1 MTEATKPT
9 HPKEPG
15 KRRVLHFVT
24 GGFSGATQVAVDLAM
39 AQLQSARIEP
49 VLVLRRKLHTD
60 DDRVQ
65 ALRDRGLR
73 VWVVSGW
80 THITTILALRR
91 LCEQLQPDVLVAHG
105 FPEHL
110 IGRHAGLWAGVP
122 RLIQVEHNSRER
134 YTPWR
139 LAQARW
145 LARRSAKLVGVSEGV
160 RVRLVQL
167 GMPEALT
174 MAIPNGIA
182 LERYGEPPPMA
193 HREAGIVMS
202 ARFARQKD
210 HLTLIRALA
219 LLKQRGL
226 TPSLNL
232 AGAGKASG
240 RLAAQWLVKRLGLGD
255 QVRFLGHHGQVP
267 ALLMSQQIFVL
278 STHWEGM
285 PLALV
290 EGMAAGCACVATR
303 APGVEGVFEDGIS
316 GLLVPERDAAALAD
330 VLERL
335 LRDPALTARLGAAAR
350 EHALARHGLPLMMQR
365 YEDLLLSV

>member
-1 MTEATKPT
+1 MEESERRRP
-9 HPKEPG
+9 
-15 KRRVLHFVT
+15 RVLHFVT
-24 GGFSGATQVAVDLAM
+24 GGFSGATQVAVDLAT
-39 AQLQSARIEP
+39 AQQQAGRIEP
-49 VLVLRRKLHTD
+49 LLVLRRKRHTKD
-60 DDRVQ
+60 ERVQ
-65 ALRDRGLR
+65 ALRDRGLN

-80 THITTILALRR
+80 SHLATIIELRR
-91 LCEQLQPDVLVAHG
+91 LCLQLRPDVLVAHG

-122 RLIQVEHNSRER
+122 QLVQVEHNSRER
-134 YTPWR
+134 YTAWR

-145 LARRSAKLVGVSEGV
+145 LAKRSAKLIGVSEGV
-160 RVRLVQL
+160 RLRLVEL

-182 LERYGEPPPMA
+182 LERFADPTPFEQ
-193 HREAGIVMS
+193 REAGIVMS

-219 LLKQRGL
+219 LLKKQDL
-226 TPSLNL
+226 TPELYL

-240 RLAAQWLVKRLGLGD
+240 RREAEALVRELGLDD
-255 QVRFLGHHGQVP
+255 QVKFLGHHGGIPQ
-267 ALLMSQQIFVL
+267 LLMSQQIFVL

-303 APGVEGVFEDGIS
+303 APGVEGVFDDGRS
-316 GLLVPERDAAALAD
+316 GLLVPHQDPEALAGT
-330 VLERL
+330 LERL
-335 LRDPALTARLGAAAR
+335 LRDPVLTAKFGAAAR
-350 EHALARHGLPLMMQR
+350 EHAVAQHGLPLMMQR
-365 YEDLLLSV
+365 YEDLLLSIMPR